1 MTYLGLFFVGAVLF
15 VDGLMLLGKV
25 DPRAAAPMNIFV
37 GLLLVGVALNIVLP
51 LDDLTVRANLDAALL
66 ASGFMMFAF
75 TYLYVGICN
84 YTGHST
90 EGLGW
95 FCLWACAAA
104 VFLAITYYTHFEES
118 KFGIIWVLWAVF
130 FAFLF
135 LVLGLGMGDRF
146 AQTTGVIAIV
156 EAFLT
161 ASIPGAL
168 LMLDKWGEVSSTAA
182 TVLGLISLVVFALF
196 AFRGLAR
203 GSAGGEPAASA
214 A

>member
-15 VDGLMLLGKV
+15 VDGLMLLGRV
-25 DPRAAAPMNIFV
+25 DARAAAPINIFV
-37 GLLLVGVALNIVLP
+37 GLLLIGVALNIVLP
-51 LDDLTVRANLDAALL
+51 LDDLAVRANLDAALL

-104 VFLAITYYTHFEES
+104 VFMAITYYTHFEES
-118 KFGIIWVLWAVF
+118 KFGMIWTLWAVF
-130 FAFLF
+130 FLFLF
-135 LVLGLGMGDRF
+135 LVLGLGMAARF
-146 AQTTGVIAIV
+146 GQTTGVIAVV
-156 EAFLT
+156 ESFVT

-168 LMLDKWGEVSSTAA
+168 LMLDKWGEISTTAG
-182 TVLGLISLVVFALF
+182 TVIGLASLAVFALF
-196 AFRGLAR
+196 ALRGLFS
-203 GSAGGEPAASA
+203 GSESGEPAATVA
-214 A
+214 